1 MPKLESMFAHKSMRL
16 AHFREDGSLT
26 ISASRSKLNIM
37 RRLMFTLLLLPGVTR
52 GAQAQ
57 KIPGRELFEFPL
69 GSVSEG
75 GALST
80 LTGDG
85 FRNPAAIYL
94 APALLARVGV
104 SSLMTGTDQSVSAQ
118 MVHVAASV
126 YGTTIGFSLARAA
139 VTGIARTDIDPES
152 LGDEIPYSG
161 TVISLSGARRET
173 RHLVTGAALR
183 YLTGQLDDE
192 GRSALGLDAGAILEH
207 LSVADL
213 RVGLSSFLWRPG
225 ARSGDGVAL
234 TASAD
239 ARIAGRDS
247 TKEFRFA
254 YAYSDAPGYA
264 VDHYLSTSGRYAMF
278 EARAG
283 VARTTAFSHVASRVR
298 LAVVMHY
305 AHYVVAVSRED
316 APSGFAPSYQFSLS
330 TTLPRSR

>member
-1 MPKLESMFAHKSMRL
+1 MFAHKSMRL

-26 ISASRSKLNIM
+26 ISAGRSKLNIM
-37 RRLMFTLLLLPGVTR
+37 RRLMFTLLLLPGVSR

-57 KIPGRELFEFPL
+57 QIPARDLFEFPL

-94 APALLARVGV
+94 TPASLARVGV
-104 SSLMTGTDQSVSAQ
+104 SSLMTGTDQSVAAQ
-118 MVHVAASV
+118 IVHIAASL
-126 YGTTIGFSLARAA
+126 YGTTIGLSLARAA
-139 VTGIARTDIDPES
+139 ITGIARTDIDPQA

-161 TVISLSGARRET
+161 AVLSLSGARQQT
-173 RHLVTGAALR
+173 RHLVAGAALR
-183 YLTGQLDDE
+183 YLTGEFDAE
-192 GRSALGLDAGAILEH
+192 RRSAVGLDAGAILQH

-213 RVGLSSFLWRPG
+213 RVGMSSFLWRPG
-225 ARSGDGVAL
+225 ARSGDGVAV

-239 ARIAGRDS
+239 GRVAGRDS
-247 TKEFRFA
+247 TKQVRLA
-254 YAYSDAPGYA
+254 YAYSGAPGYST
-264 VDHYLSTSGRYAMF
+264 DHYLSTSGRYAMF

-283 VARTTAFSHVASRVR
+283 VARTTAFSHAASRVR
-298 LAVVMHY
+298 LAVVIHY
-305 AHYVVAVSRED
+305 AHYLVALSRED
-316 APSGFAPSYQFSLS
+316 SPSGFAPSYQFSLT